1 MLLRD
6 HVTKVDADTEL
17 DPLLRRDLGISLG
30 HPPLHLDR
38 TPHRVH
44 HAGEFRQEAVAGV
57 LYDPA
62 SMLRDLRIDQLSEVS
77 FEPLVRALLIRA
89 HKPRVTRHIGGQDR
103 RELSFDGWGFQPGHL
118 PNPEYIPISCE
129 IRGVL
134 SHSEARWCANSDS
147 GGVFTVST
155 RSHVQARPQS
165 SQRR

>member
-6 HVTKVDADTEL
+6 HVTKVDADPEL
-17 DPLLRRDLGISLG
+17 DALLRRGLGVSLG

-62 SMLRDLRIDQLSEVS
+62 PMLRDLRIDQLSEVS
-77 FEPLVRALLIRA
+77 FEPLVRAFLVDPHQPRITSHISSEDRSKTAGLA
-89 HKPRVTRHIGGQDR
+89 HVTLR
-103 RELSFDGWGFQPGHL
+103 HL
-118 PNPEYIPISCE
+118 PNPDYSPIGGK

-134 SHSEARWCANSDS
+134 SHSEAR
-147 GGVFTVST
+147 
-155 RSHVQARPQS
+155 
-165 SQRR
+165 

>member
-17 DPLLRRDLGISLG
+17 DPLLRRDLGVSLG

-62 SMLRDLRIDQLSEVS
+62 PMLRDLRIDQLSEVS
-77 FEPLVRALLIRA
+77 FELLVRALLIRA
-89 HKPRVTRHIGGQDR
+89 HQPRVTGNISGKDR
-103 RELSFDGWGFQPGHL
+103 GETAGLAHSASPAANRRPDTKSSRCSGIRYCIAFGTTTDV
-118 PNPEYIPISCE
+118 IPRRRCTIS
-129 IRGVL
+129 RA
-134 SHSEARWCANSDS
+134 SSS
-147 GGVFTVST
+147 
-155 RSHVQARPQS
+155 RPI
-165 SQRR
+165 